1 MISLA
6 SAVTLV
12 VVVAVG
18 ICFEAL
24 DVNRRGVLE
33 FSEFEKANTDYII
46 ADDTTHYHDC
56 ARVQRVR
63 EGSNKADDVTA
74 DIADDITNGT
84 TDGMR

>member
-1 MISLA
+1 MIA

-33 FSEFEKANTDYII
+33 FSEFEKANTDYI
-46 ADDTTHYHDC
+46 AD
-56 ARVQRVR
+56 
-63 EGSNKADDVTA
+63 
-74 DIADDITNGT
+74 DIADGITNGT
-84 TDGMR
+84 IDGIR

>member
-1 MISLA
+1 MHFISHCVLRTMIA

-33 FSEFEKANTDYII
+33 FSEFEKAAHKTDYI
-46 ADDTTHYHDC
+46 TNYHDC
-56 ARVQRVR
+56 ARVQRLR
-63 EGSNKADDVTA
+63 EGKH
-74 DIADDITNGT
+74 
-84 TDGMR
+84 